1 MSELRKILGTSV
13 LSLFVVT
20 WGLFMVCSG
29 RVPEVNYDDYSM
41 FEEEYGEETSDLMD
55 QLAMLDDETSNLEES
70 HRREILATLGI
81 DPNFANNSE
90 EMVTEELF
98 LDLEV
103 QIAELEKMSQKKSAT
118 LDSLKLELEE
128 TDLQL
133 AALGTVVSPPALQF
147 ASTQAIHLIAKTM
160 SKTNGHTN
168 GQASNVH
175 TNGSTNSKSN
185 GSTNGKTHGSTN
197 GYSPS
202 SGGLTA
208 LYQEALDAVYARK
221 YEDAITKFSG
231 LLQSG
236 DISDL
241 ADNSQYWIG
250 ECYFALG
257 NYEQALAEFEKVFV
271 FEKNNKADDAQFMM
285 GMAYLKLGETL
296 LAEIE
301 FNGLLNFYEHSEYIA
316 RAERKLDDLNI

>member
-13 LSLFVVT
+13 LSLFLVI

-29 RVPEVNYDDYSM
+29 RVPEVNYEDYSI
-41 FEEEYGEETSDLMD
+41 FEEEYGEETSDLME

-70 HRREILATLGI
+70 HRREILETLGI
-81 DPNFANNSE
+81 DPSLASNNSE

-103 QIAELEKMSQKKSAT
+103 QIAELEKLSQKKSAT
-118 LDSLKLELEE
+118 LDSLRLELEE
-128 TDLQL
+128 ADHQL
-133 AALGTVVSPPALQF
+133 AALGTVFSSPAPQF
-147 ASTQAIHLIAKTM
+147 ASTQAILVTTKTM
-160 SKTNGHTN
+160 SETSGLTNGHASNGKTNGHTN
-168 GQASNVH
+168 GYTNGK
-175 TNGSTNSKSN
+175 TNGSTNGHSQ
-185 GSTNGKTHGSTN
+185 
-197 GYSPS
+197 SP
-202 SGGLTA
+202 GGLTA
-208 LYQEALDAVYARK
+208 LYQEALDEVYAHK
-221 YEDAITKFSG
+221 YEDAIAKFSG

-236 DISDL
+236 SIGDL

-271 FEKNNKADDAQFMM
+271 FERNNKADDAQFMM

-301 FNGLLNFYEHSEYIA
+301 FNSLLSFYEHSEYIA
-316 RAERKLDDLNI
+316 RAERKLDDLSI